1 MVMESS
7 IDILMAFWTGMM
19 ALIPVVIILALTR
32 NGLRL
37 LVGLVGYAA
46 GYVLLGTRFAHQFA
60 EDALRRGACP
70 DAGWLGPAAGGL
82 LGVVVV
88 VAVFEVVRAFVRKST
103 KGPRPRR
110 SAYERR
116 GGIV

>member
-1 MVMESS
+1 MEPS
-7 IDILMAFWTGMM
+7 IDIVMSFWLGMM
-19 ALIPVVIILALTR
+19 ALISVVIILGLTR
-32 NGLRL
+32 SGLRL
-37 LVGLVGYAA
+37 LAGLIGFAI
-46 GYVLLGTRFAHQFA
+46 GYVMLGTRLAHQFA

-82 LGVVVV
+82 LGVVVAV
-88 VAVFEVVRAFVRKST
+88 VVFEIVRAFVKRST
-103 KGPRPRR
+103 RNPRSGQ

>member
-1 MVMESS
+1 MESS
-7 IDILMAFWTGMM
+7 IDTLMSFWTGMM

-37 LVGLVGYAA
+37 LVGLTGFAI
-46 GYVLLGTRFAHQFA
+46 GYVMLGTRFACQFA

-82 LGVVVV
+82 LGVGVA
-88 VAVFEVVRAFVRKST
+88 VAVFEVVRAFMKRST
-103 KGPRPRR
+103 RSPRPRQ